1 MQKQKNSPTTNNTYK
16 ILAVALLIVLLMTTG
31 VFGAIV
37 ELVFGLIFGILGLIF
52 GVIVG
57 VLGLGTG
64 LIGGVIGIVA
74 ALLPILIPL
83 AIVAIIIQA
92 VSNRST
98 RKRKNDFV

>member
-31 VFGAIV
+31 VFGAII

-52 GVIVG
+52 G